1 MYENSL
7 LIAKWNNDSQLNI
20 LFAITAQFLN

>member
-7 LIAKWNNDSQLNI
+7 LIIEWNNDSQLNI
-20 LFAITAQFLN
+20 LFAITAQLLN

>member
-7 LIAKWNNDSQLNI
+7 LIAKWSNDSQLNI
-20 LFAITAQFLN
+20 LFAITAQILN